1 MLSDPKN
8 RELYDI
14 FLGTGLLVPFE
25 LWKKEHETHGAV
37 HWKGMD
43 LITSIGQC
51 SHNATGNLSPTPQIS
66 DAVGKSEDT
75 HEKPSSSGKTLLQQF
90 RDYDL

>member
-1 MLSDPKN
+1 LKVIQISSRTIQLQVLTLVQSFKILFSRFNKFSDFIAPAERFQNIKKAYDVLSDPKN

-37 HWKGMD
+37 HWKGM
-43 LITSIGQC
+43 LIT
-51 SHNATGNLSPTPQIS
+51 
-66 DAVGKSEDT
+66 
-75 HEKPSSSGKTLLQQF
+75 
-90 RDYDL
+90 